1 MTTDE
6 ELRGWLTGRLQTDWF
21 TDPVQISK
29 DRDEIQV
36 IGRVAAPDVAD
47 DASADERRAAEQGRI
62 RSFRESSRDRRIE
75 IARELESRTGRK
87 VAWGVECG
95 GSRQIF
101 SSLAAPVM
109 TRLRQ
114 RERLVLDTLVESG
127 VARSR
132 SDALG
137 WCVRLVQTNAES
149 WLADLR
155 TAMEQV
161 EQVRAQGP
169 TGAPSQRNE

>member
-1 MTTDE
+1 MTTDK
-6 ELRGWLTGRLQTDWF
+6 ELRGWLIGRLQTDWF

-47 DASADERRAAEQGRI
+47 DASADDASAAEQGRI

-75 IARELESRTGRK
+75 IARELESRTVRK

-114 RERLVLDTLVESG
+114 RERLVLDTLVDSG

>member
-1 MTTDE
+1 MTTDK
-6 ELRGWLTGRLQTDWF
+6 ELRGWLIGRLQTDWF

-47 DASADERRAAEQGRI
+47 DASSDERRAAEQGRI

-95 GSRQIF
+95 ASRQIF

-114 RERLVLDTLVESG
+114 RERLVLDTLVDSG

>member
-47 DASADERRAAEQGRI
+47 DASADDASAAEQGRI

-114 RERLVLDTLVESG
+114 RERLVLDTLVDSG

>member
-6 ELRGWLTGRLQTDWF
+6 ELRGWLTGRLPTDWF
-21 TDPVQISK
+21 TDPVQISE

-36 IGRVAAPDVAD
+36 IGRVTAPDVAD
-47 DASADERRAAEQGRI
+47 DASADERQAAEQGQI

-114 RERLVLDTLVESG
+114 RERLVLDTLVDAG

-161 EQVRAQGP
+161 EKVRAQGP